1 MTHVLPFQFLEL
13 LVKSSSVG
21 LIFSKSTYFNSK
33 LKTGCGTKCEK
44 CFACM
49 SLVVCLHLLVLE
61 NMYTHSKLVNV
72 FKHIHSKIEV
82 EGEFLWW
89 FDDSTSLVSWC
100 SSAHWPKGELF
111 GGQLEGKV
119 WWAPAPLVGKMW
131 AAPTCQSLC
140 IWWVTRRTPGTLLFS
155 ARLWRGI
162 ICFENV
168 SGGVF
173 MHKTVQLFD

>member
-44 CFACM
+44 CFAFM
-49 SLVVCLHLLVLE
+49 SLVVRLHLLVLE

-82 EGEFLWW
+82 EGEFL
-89 FDDSTSLVSWC
+89 
-100 SSAHWPKGELF
+100 
-111 GGQLEGKV
+111 
-119 WWAPAPLVGKMW
+119 
-131 AAPTCQSLC
+131 
-140 IWWVTRRTPGTLLFS
+140 
-155 ARLWRGI
+155 
-162 ICFENV
+162 
-168 SGGVF
+168 
-173 MHKTVQLFD
+173 